1 MAQNITTG
9 TAGRHNTLQAQWARD
24 VEDTL
29 TDISGEEGKLTK
41 VLSMTTDTDVAA
53 THAEWG
59 VTRAVRPFTTIR
71 TALAAGTGATATVIP
86 VSDGGVF
93 IEDSIVLHP
102 SGETARVASVDNTEG
117 AETIT
122 LESRSRG
129 QIAAATWAV
138 GDFLINQGTA
148 KDDGDTL
155 GQARISQDV
164 IYENPVQIYWE
175 RVEFDGTTIAINER
189 KGIYGGDY
197 VARKRGQVLKTM
209 LQQMDYNAIFGE
221 AAETP
226 GVGATSVRTLG
237 GVRNHI
243 ATANVATI
251 GTLTRA
257 ALENYIADHPDL
269 RMNGD
274 DLMVV
279 TSDRGAVGMGR
290 WVDGHLQVQS
300 GGRKFG
306 FRMTEVVTPL
316 GTVTMMPHYN
326 LTQIPAFSGLFL
338 LLQKSAMRKAVLR
351 KLKLYGDVNTGLVD
365 VRTDA
370 YLGQHTFKWGAPE
383 EHGEING
390 VTAYAA

>member
-9 TAGRHNTLQAQWARD
+9 TAGKHNTLQAQWARD
-24 VEDTL
+24 IEDQF

-41 VLSMTTDTDVAA
+41 VLSMATDDDVSA

-59 VTRAVRPFTTIR
+59 VTRAVQPFTTIR
-71 TALAAGTGATATVIP
+71 AGFVASATALTIP
-86 VSDGGVF
+86 VADGGVF

-129 QIAAATWAV
+129 AIPAATWAA
-138 GDFLINQGTA
+138 GDTLMNQGTA

-197 VARKRGQVLKTM
+197 VARKRGQVLKTI
-209 LQQMDYNAIFGE
+209 LQQMDINALFGE
-221 AAETP
+221 AATTA
-226 GVGATSVRTLG
+226 GVGANSVRTLG

-243 ATANVATI
+243 AAANVATI
-251 GTLTRA
+251 ATLDRV
-257 ALENYIADHPDL
+257 ALENYIANHPDL

-274 DLMVV
+274 DLLVV
-279 TSDRGAVGMGR
+279 SSDQGAMGMNR
-290 WVDGHLQVQS
+290 YATPHLQVNS
-300 GGRKFG
+300 GGKRFG
-306 FRMTEVVTPL
+306 FRLTELVTPL
-316 GTVTMMPHYN
+316 GVTKLMPHYN
-326 LTQIPAFSGLFL
+326 LSRVPQFQGLFL
-338 LLQKSAMRKAVLR
+338 ILNQGSMRKAVLR